1 MGRKHSK
8 TWRFAD
14 INYEA
19 ASDDDRRSIF
29 LSYGGV
35 LNSLPTDA
43 AAKITICNQRLNP
56 VDFERTILM
65 RERGDK
71 LDCYRKEYNHI
82 LLDKMAQSNNL
93 VQEKFIT
100 LSIAQRKIED
110 TRAYFRRVD
119 GALPRASGD
128 WTPAHG
134 LSPTMTAYASC
145 TTFSAPA
152 RNSISPLTRR
162 KPSAVGW
169 TSATRS
175 ARTA

>member
-1 MGRKHSK
+1 MIKTLLLANKAERDKFTIPRSVQQSIPIKRIYKDGIWQVGRKHSK

-35 LNSLPTDA
+35 LTSLPTDA

-93 VQEKFIT
+93 VQEKYHPVHCP
-100 LSIAQRKIED
+100 AQDRGHPRLFPTGGRGPCQEL
-110 TRAYFRRVD
+110 RA
-119 GALPRASGD
+119 
-128 WTPAHG
+128 TG
-134 LSPTMTAYASC
+134 L
-145 TTFSAPA
+145 
-152 RNSISPLTRR
+152 R
-162 KPSAVGW
+162 
-169 TSATRS
+169 
-175 ARTA
+175 RTACLQL